1 MLKFLGITSE
11 APADGSIPAW
21 QGVSKKH
28 RGIAFAIS
36 LALGLATFLVTRWL
50 LSDLPP
56 EGYLPLVPWNAA
68 AAITAHINAGGR
80 ARIYPQRPPLN
91 MLKLGAR
98 TGGGTESRTRPQL
111 RGTSLLLI
119 KRGERRIQQRDGH

>member
-68 AAITAHINAGGR
+68 AAI
-80 ARIYPQRPPLN
+80 
-91 MLKLGAR
+91 
-98 TGGGTESRTRPQL
+98 
-111 RGTSLLLI
+111 LLI
-119 KRGERRIQQRDGH
+119 STLVAERGLIRNAPSETCEI